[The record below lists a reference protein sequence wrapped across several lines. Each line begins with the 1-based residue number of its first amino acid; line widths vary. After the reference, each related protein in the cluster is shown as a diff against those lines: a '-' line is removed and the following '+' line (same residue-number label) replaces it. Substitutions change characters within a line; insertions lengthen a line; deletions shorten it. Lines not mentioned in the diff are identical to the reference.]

1 MSYTE
6 YYDLF
11 VNAQQNK
18 DAKYKCFVFDLVG
31 SKTMSEIERYDAQV
45 KSIHTLNALAQD
57 LKFLGLKL
65 GKRIL
70 LDEGPVSHV
79 VNVANPKNKLFAFLN
94 NPAIVNGD
102 CFVLYCNN
110 CIKTEDIKKIFLKE
124 CKNNN
129 NQYEYNFVEGNF
141 ETLDVNERDKK
152 YWIGYVA
159 QQLSNFKQ
167 EKIQFKNEEMTM

>member
-31 SKTMSEIERYDAQV
+31 SKTMDKNQRYDAQV
-45 KSIHTLNALAQD
+45 KSIHTLNALAKD
-57 LKFLGLKL
+57 LKFLETKL
-65 GKRIL
+65 GKKIL
-70 LDEGPVSHV
+70 VDENPVRYA
-79 VNVANPKNKLFAFLN
+79 VNIASPKDKLFAFLS

-102 CFVLYCNN
+102 CFVLYCHNG
-110 CIKTEDIKKIFLKE
+110 IKTEDIKKLFLKE
-124 CKNNN
+124 CKKVG
-129 NQYEYNFVEGNF
+129 NQFAYNFVEGNF
-141 ETLDVNERDKK
+141 ETLDVNEKDKK
-152 YWIGYVA
+152 YWVGYVA
-159 QQLSNFKQ
+159 QQLSNIKQ